1 MAFDNSNVLNRTA
14 EEKNDIIARRR
25 AAMFGNPVGGTG
37 NTLTAAVF
45 PKGER
50 INLPIDLIDENPD
63 NASIFSLDNID
74 ELSGNM
80 DDVGF
85 MGAVLVFEKPDGRY
99 ELYAGNRRLLA
110 RKKQGLKDIPAI
122 IDPMPDAVKKAKM
135 LLSSNIHQR
144 KLTPYELAKAIDY
157 YRSHVLRPS
166 GFEGDTINACADYFM
181 MSRANIKRLIAIN
194 KIIPELQ
201 ELTKNPS
208 FPFTSLEKATGFTE
222 EEQKELYR
230 EIIDYQKANPEL
242 EISHNYILQSVNFI
256 KSKRDRIQKKEA
268 DESIATGKTILE
280 PPVKTER
287 ESSVIPELN
296 KEPLANKSHLI
307 PNVTVTPKAPKKPPL
322 LPLIKT
328 YSIRLKEIDL
338 KEYRIE
344 STEDIIREIEK
355 MEASLKT
362 LRENIASLDTK

>member
-1 MAFDNSNVLNRTA
+1 MAFDNSNVLSANTKEQ
-14 EEKNDIIARRR
+14 EEKRRER
-25 AAMFGNPVGGTG
+25 MAAMFGRTTSGVA
-37 NTLTAAVF
+37 AAVF

-50 INLPIDLIDENPD
+50 VNLPIDLIDKNPD
-63 NASIFSLDNID
+63 NASIFSLENID

-99 ELYAGNRRLLA
+99 ELYSGHRRWLA
-110 RKKQGLKDIPAI
+110 RKQQGLPDIPAI
-122 IDPMPDAVKKAKM
+122 IEPMPDEILKAKK
-135 LLSSNIHQR
+135 LLSSNIQQR
-144 KLTPYELAKAIDY
+144 ELTPYELAKAIDY
-157 YRSHVLRPS
+157 YRNHVLRPS
-166 GFEGDTINACADYFM
+166 GFEGDTIDACAEYFM
-181 MSRANIKRLIAIN
+181 KSRANIKRLIAIN
-194 KIIPELQ
+194 KVIPELQ

-208 FPFTSLEKATGFTE
+208 FPFTSLEKVTGFTE

-268 DESIATGKTILE
+268 DESIATKKPILDT
-280 PPVKTER
+280 PVKTEH
-287 ESSVIPELN
+287 ESSAIPELN

-307 PNVTVTPKAPKKPPL
+307 PNVSVTPKTPKKPPL

-344 STEDIIREIEK
+344 SAEDIIREIEK